1 MRHPTKPVIGW
12 REWISLPDLEVLVK
26 AKVDTGARSS
36 ALHAFD
42 VEGFRQR
49 GRSMV
54 RFVIHPIQRDLT
66 TTVWAEAPLIGEK
79 MVRSSSGRAELRP
92 VIETDLR
99 AGDERWAIEVTLTRR
114 DVMGFRM
121 LLGRQAIR
129 GRFVVDP
136 ARSYLLGRYNQKSGA
151 RKTRSRSRQ

>member
-1 MRHPTKPVIGW
+1 VRHATKPVIGW
-12 REWISLPDLEVLVK
+12 REWISLPNLDVIVK

-36 ALHAFD
+36 ALHAFHI
-42 VEGFRQR
+42 EGFRRR

-54 RFVIHPIQRDLT
+54 RFVIHPIQRDST
-66 TTVWAEAPLIGEK
+66 TTVLAEAPLIGEK

-99 AGDERWAIEVTLTRR
+99 IGDERWAIEVTLTRR

-129 GRFVVDP
+129 GRFAVDP
-136 ARSYLLGRYNQKSGA
+136 ARSYLLGRYGRKSGA
-151 RKTRSRSRQ
+151 RKALSRSRL